1 MENSIY
7 VALSH
12 QMALKRQMEIIA
24 NNIANQNTTA
34 FKGESP
40 MFQEYLLPTSGGKT
54 VSYVQD
60 YGIFRDT
67 SEGTLTRTST
77 PTDMAINGEAFFV
90 IETPLGERYTRNGN
104 FRIDAEGQLVTSVG
118 DFVLDDSDEKIEL
131 DPNLSNFTI
140 SRDGFLNN
148 VDGDTVKLKLV
159 NFENQQQMRK
169 VAAGVYTSNA
179 EAIEP
184 ENAQVVQYMLEASN
198 VQPITEM
205 TNMIYVHRAYESSQ
219 KLMQTDHDLQTK
231 MLGKLGGA
239 D

>member
-40 MFQEYLLPTSGGKT
+40 MFQEYLLPTSEGRT

-67 SEGTLTRTST
+67 AEGTLTRTSN
-77 PTDMAINGEAFFV
+77 PLDVAISGDAFFV
-90 IETPLGERYTRNGN
+90 IETEQGERYTRTGN
-104 FRIDAEGQLVTSVG
+104 FRLNADGELITADGDA
-118 DFVLDDSDEKIEL
+118 VLDDSDKKIEL
-131 DPNLSNFTI
+131 DPNLTNFTI

-159 NFENQQQMRK
+159 NFENQQQMKK

-179 EAIEP
+179 EPIEP
-184 ENAQVVQYMLEASN
+184 EEAQIVQYMLEASN
-198 VQPITEM
+198 IQPITEM

-219 KLMQTDHDLQTK
+219 KLQQTDHDLQRK
-231 MLGKLGGA
+231 MVDKLGGA

>member
-24 NNIANQNTTA
+24 NNIANQNTTG

-40 MFQEYLLPTSGGKT
+40 MFEEYLLPTSGGRT

-67 SEGTLTRTST
+67 AEGTLGRTSN
-77 PTDMAINGEAFFV
+77 PLDVAISGEGFFV
-90 IETPLGERYTRNGN
+90 IETEQGERYTRNGN
-104 FRIDAEGQLVTSVG
+104 FRLNADGELVSADGDA
-118 DFVLDDSDEKIEL
+118 VLDDGGETIEL

-148 VDGDTVKLKLV
+148 ADGDTVKLKLV

-169 VAAGVYTSNA
+169 VAAGVYTSSA
-179 EAIEP
+179 EPIEP
-184 ENAQVVQYMLEASN
+184 EDAQIVQYMLEASN

-205 TNMIYVHRAYESSQ
+205 TNMIYVHRAYESSN
-219 KLMQTDHDLQTK
+219 KLMQTDHDLQRK
-231 MLGKLGGA
+231 MIDKLGGA